1 MKYLAGDALAAAI
14 IGKGGSTIAEIRTS
28 CNAKLGLTDKGEIF
42 PGTECRVLTVQAN
55 SEADLNQVSAQVI
68 EKLVELVK
76 SVGASEACGND
87 GELKLRAL
95 VPRGAVGS
103 IIGKGGGVIKE
114 LRESTGAKISIGE
127 PVGAGQNA
135 EQIISISGS
144 AEALRT
150 VLAEVNRQI
159 QLLANEP
166 WFSTWSSSSST
177 MKALSNGMALTNPLL
192 GGQTSGITTMMQVAQ
207 GMPNYVMEDSRG
219 FALSC
224 VVPNRLVGYPSVD
237 QDLPLQPINQLE
249 LPILCKSNTAF
260 FVIFAMELKPVLVKK
275 DTPRKDRPRKVTL
288 EESEVVVITDQQHE
302 KLPKESYP
310 KELRG
315 SEHHKDRSRSSGS
328 SGCLLPGKLQLEKQ
342 QPRSNSPDQ
351 KTLQDQIEQLE
362 TGWAK
367 CVSDFR
373 AQAEEVLMQH
383 LDSLEEI
390 QQAHEFEVAN
400 LMAENFLLREKLSLK
415 TSEQVQGVMFQ
426 NMIPEPK
433 KKATRGAGNRNA
445 FQDVFV
451 GCEAFDGRSGEDD
464 DDASS
469 KQTGPPP
476 PSQLPPPSGHAPPG
490 KQIGRKG
497 KNQPGGTWQA
507 FMAWVPTGAS
517 MQNPEPWKPLPQ
529 HEINAQGNLA
539 LFICHYRE
547 KEKGKRQVM
556 KRKEPS
562 DALAVLPGVPSDERH
577 HKGDDDDSDSDSGR
591 SLAGEEQFELLEL
604 WSASKK
610 QAKKMKRGTLFLE
623 YLGAGHKK
631 SFRSILLSMIIAT
644 IPIISLFSYLR
655 FDPTGAE
662 TPEPRSQAETESSMP
677 FREEEDDYEEPV
689 PHGWILNPDSNTRI
703 AWDLGSLIMVLYDM
717 VMIPMQAYDMPENA
731 FLDFMEWTTRLFWT
745 FDPRVELELYWGD
758 FDGSPSRQTWQN
770 RGSGGDIFFSCITGV
785 VMTDGSVEYNIR
797 IILKRY
803 AKTWLTM
810 DLIIVLS
817 DWSEVV
823 FSSGGPEILGVGF
836 SNIWIWVAMLSFAR
850 TTRIVRIVRLLRL
863 VRMQEI
869 MANVTERIQ
878 SETLGPLVQVCKVL
892 IVLLTISHFTGCL
905 WFAVG
910 ARNTSESTWVKVLGY
925 ETQGVDAQYLAALH
939 WALSQC
945 RGPEVCGMD
954 EISPASALE
963 RLFAVAVGGLIF
975 VVALVMV
982 GVFTSGLTQQYIIG
996 GSGARQLATLK
1007 RYLKQNNVS
1016 KATTTLGVCL
1026 EFVI

>member
-1 MKYLAGDALAAAI
+1 MR
-14 IGKGGSTIAEIRTS
+14 KGTDR
-28 CNAKLGLTDKGEIF
+28 AKSPK
-42 PGTECRVLTVQAN
+42 
-55 SEADLNQVSAQVI
+55 
-68 EKLVELVK
+68 
-76 SVGASEACGND
+76 
-87 GELKLRAL
+87 
-95 VPRGAVGS
+95 
-103 IIGKGGGVIKE
+103 
-114 LRESTGAKISIGE
+114 
-127 PVGAGQNA
+127 
-135 EQIISISGS
+135 
-144 AEALRT
+144 
-150 VLAEVNRQI
+150 
-159 QLLANEP
+159 
-166 WFSTWSSSSST
+166 
-177 MKALSNGMALTNPLL
+177 
-192 GGQTSGITTMMQVAQ
+192 
-207 GMPNYVMEDSRG
+207 
-219 FALSC
+219 
-224 VVPNRLVGYPSVD
+224 
-237 QDLPLQPINQLE
+237 
-249 LPILCKSNTAF
+249 
-260 FVIFAMELKPVLVKK
+260 
-275 DTPRKDRPRKVTL
+275 KVTL
-288 EESEVVVITDQQHE
+288 EVPYKADEEAEVVVITEGGPSHNE
-302 KLPKESYP
+302 SKIPKEAYP
-310 KELRG
+310 KELKDK
-315 SEHHKDRSRSSGS
+315 EHKERM
-328 SGCLLPGKLQLEKQ
+328 

-351 KTLQDQIEQLE
+351 KTLQDQVEQLE

-433 KKATRGAGNRNA
+433 KKAGRGNRNA
-445 FQDVFV
+445 FQD
-451 GCEAFDGRSGEDD
+451 DD
-464 DDASS
+464 EGPS
-469 KQTGPPP
+469 KQNAPPP
-476 PSQLPPPSGHAPPG
+476 PSQLPPQSGHAATQPRA
-490 KQIGRKG
+490 RKGG

-529 HEINAQGNLA
+529 NEINAND
-539 LFICHYRE
+539 
-547 KEKGKRQVM
+547 KDKGKRQVM
-556 KRKEPS
+556 KRKEPT
-562 DALAVLPGVPSDERH
+562 DALAVLPGVPGEERH

-591 SLAGEEQFELLEL
+591 SGAGEEQFELLEL
-604 WSASKK
+604 WRASQKN
-610 QAKKMKRGTLFLE
+610 AKKVKRG
-623 YLGAGHKK
+623 
-631 SFRSILLSMIIAT
+631 
-644 IPIISLFSYLR
+644 
-655 FDPTGAE
+655 
-662 TPEPRSQAETESSMP
+662 SQAETESSMP
-677 FREEEDDYEEPV
+677 FREEDDDYEEPV

-703 AWDLGSLIMVLYDM
+703 SWDLGSLIMVLYDM

-745 FDPRVELELYWGD
+745 F
-758 FDGSPSRQTWQN
+758 
-770 RGSGGDIFFSCITGV
+770 DIFFSCITGV

-823 FSSGGPEILGVGF
+823 FSSGG
-836 SNIWIWVAMLSFAR
+836 VAMLSFAR

-878 SETLGPLVQVCKVL
+878 SETLGPLLQTGKVL
-892 IVLLTISHFTGCL
+892 IILLTISHFTGCL

-910 ARNTSESTWVKVLGY
+910 ARDTSESTWVKALGY
-925 ETQGVDAQYLAALH
+925 ETQGVDAQYLASLH
-939 WALSQC
+939 WALSQFS
-945 RGPEVCGMD
+945 GGMD

-963 RLFAVAVGGLIF
+963 RLFAVAVGGAIF

-1016 KATTTLGVCL
+1016 KATTKRVCRNAKHAISGDLTPESVELLHVISEPLKVELAYDMYSQVLMWHPFFLELLQENSPLMRPICHRAMSMLLLSSTDIIFNLGEEPAEPKMYVVVSGTLEYTDSYGEVTSVGEKRYLAEAVLWTNWKHRGTLTAVSDVKLAMLDAQGFFDLCQRFMRRSEAAL
-1026 EFVI
+1026 KILGYATQFIDELNKSEFKNDLDHQ